1 MQYAYKIL
9 HFFFIF
15 FIKGEDV
22 NFSRPDITLATT
34 IWQFIDFP
42 TDCQTIMPKQATFMR
57 IVGFP
62 GVVGAIDGTHVHI
75 VAYRTYQRHTNRKQS
90 ISNNLW
96 KFCTMHCI

>member
-9 HFFFIF
+9 NFFFF
-15 FIKGEDV
+15 LLIKGDV
-22 NFSRPDITLATT
+22 VKFPSPDITLATT

-42 TDCQTIMPKQATFMR
+42 SDRQTILQKQATFMR

-75 VAYRTYQRHTNRKQS
+75 IAPTVIEETYQ
-90 ISNNLW
+90 
-96 KFCTMHCI
+96 